1 MIYLNQYI
9 ESSVGQ
15 PKNSSQ
21 IFKFHVDEGLDNSQC
36 IYASANTSVCLEN
49 GTHFN
54 ILPTVLCRILSYH
67 VADICNIFTV
77 LYCIVLWNVHTNMR
91 EREWH
96 NGPNQFHSLQLKWWG
111 GPFTKCIPV
120 FSKWSLL
127 LLSPLEKNSPLR
139 LALTQW
145 SWQCPWPWPERH
157 ESSSL
162 LWQSQRRG
170 QFNMTI
176 SYDHWIW
183 PSPEGSHESM
193 QFKMTITIT
202 VTMTI

>member
-1 MIYLNQYI
+1 MTKALTLTLLNAFMPALIPVCVWRMAHTLIYCQLYCV
-9 ESSVGQ
+9 E
-15 PKNSSQ
+15 
-21 IFKFHVDEGLDNSQC
+21 
-36 IYASANTSVCLEN
+36 Y
-49 GTHFN
+49 
-54 ILPTVLCRILSYH
+54 YH
-67 VADICNIFTV
+67 IMLHICNIFTV
-77 LYCIVLWNVHTNMR
+77 LYCIVLWNMHTNMR

-120 FSKWSLL
+120 FSKWLLL

-139 LALTQW
+139 LALTR
-145 SWQCPWPWPERH
+145 CPWPWPERH

-193 QFKMTITIT
+193 QFRMTMTIT